1 MSRFLILRECI
12 LTCVNTPTRGGSAL
26 HEGELCTR
34 DHLPIPT
41 VVMLRSAHLADV
53 KLGNSI
59 TP

>member
-1 MSRFLILRECI
+1 M
-12 LTCVNTPTRGGSAL
+12 N
-26 HEGELCTR
+26 EGELCTR

-41 VVMLRSAHLADV
+41 VVMLADV